1 MRQALNVFHGFWYN
15 SGQILTIVIIV
26 TYLKLKDFGT
36 GDHSFYQP
44 DKVSSLDELPK

>member
-1 MRQALNVFHGFWYN
+1 MCFMD
-15 SGQILTIVIIV
+15 SGIIRIQQILTIVIIV
-26 TYLKLKDFGT
+26 TYLKLKDFWT

>member
-1 MRQALNVFHGFWYN
+1 MCFMD
-15 SGQILTIVIIV
+15 SGIIRIQQILTIVIIV